1 MTGAKGRFKFTS
13 VLLGIILIGWCICP
27 SNSFANIWFCLAG
40 DTDDRCINCGACE
53 SVCPAGAVKFD
64 ENGLPF
70 IDHMACITYPGLCY
84 GECADVCP
92 TQCIPTE
99 CMEITGPSI
108 ERDEDPGNTPEA
120 TKDPIDLSTGCYY
133 TSATDLTVKGKVH
146 DIEIK
151 RYYRS
156 QNNFVADGRGLYGM
170 SGRFEQLG
178 IDSEISIE
186 YVHWSVNCDAIHT
199 TDLGDGFVAYG
210 FTPNSN
216 PCAFI
221 CEIGFITFTDPI
233 ESGTK
238 TFTCYYSPD
247 YFSSNSYSL
256 NSTSSNNYS
265 LNSTSLNNFS
275 SSSYSSNG
283 IPTIF
288 GYGWDFNYNIR
299 LEDRSDKITL
309 FDGTFKKYVF
319 TQDSSGEY
327 IADGKTSPFIKII
340 KDSGTYTLKKKENE
354 TWSFN
359 SLGQITDMF
368 DLNGNHIQFIYT
380 DNRLTTIVDEFG
392 HNINIH
398 YNTSGC
404 IDLITDEN
412 SGRQFSYGYTNGD
425 LATVKRPNTSE
436 YTDLIT
442 TYTYNDAHQLL
453 TIEDPLNQVW
463 LSNTYENGKVTS
475 QRYGDTGQNYAISY
489 DAANKKATVQDRK
502 GYFTEYEYNS
512 DRKIVSET
520 VYEGAV
526 GSSTSYATSY
536 SYTSDKN
543 LEEITL
549 PKGNKIHYGYDS
561 YHNVSSVQKYQ
572 GSESITESVSYDEK
586 GFIQTYTDPENHQ
599 YLFTYDYEDQNYG
612 TTLGKLMKLTL
623 PTVKNQNDSDV
634 TPDYDFTYNDNG
646 QVVTIE
652 LADGKIIKYEYGSV
666 GDGDDDD
673 DNVGRVKKVIY
684 DYGTDTPT
692 IDYLNIT
699 YEYKYDV
706 YGNVEKVIKPDNT
719 DFEYA
724 YNQLSQLTQIKD
736 ELNNITKYHYDKNKM
751 LDKVQHQ
758 IGSSFS
764 DTTAQTWEYDYDIL
778 DNLTQITDSLGYITE
793 IDRDNSDNVTSV
805 KDPEGR
811 IASPQYSTGYTYNSR
826 DLEDSMTDAEGGET
840 NYKYDLNGNIEWA
853 QDHNGNKTY
862 YYYDFADRLTR
873 IVYPDNS
880 EVHQDFEEF
889 TYDKNSNI
897 TEERKRDGT
906 IIHYTY
912 DGLNRKK
919 SKQIGSGTITYFKYD
934 IMGRLRYV
942 IEGTTTVASY
952 SYDRIG
958 RLTSTTDSDSKT
970 VSNEYNANSQKT
982 KLTYPDGDYIS
993 YEYYDNG
1000 MLHYIKDDS
1009 STPVTLATFE
1019 WDTLSRLTKVT
1030 YANGQ
1035 YEEYDY
1041 EDAGTADDDKGEN
1054 IKRVSYSIST
1064 LNAYSYQRDKVG
1076 NITDKDYGSL
1086 AIDFTYD
1093 KIYEIKTVD
1102 LPGTNADWTYNYDSV
1117 FNRTSTVNNGTTK
1130 TYTPKSNGL
1139 NQYNTVD
1146 SVPFSY
1152 DENGNL
1158 TNDGVNKYDYDCEN
1172 RLITVKNQ
1180 SDVLK
1185 ATYNYDYSGR
1195 RISKTIGSVVTKY
1208 VYDGPH
1214 VIAEYEGTALKKK
1227 YVYGPDIDQ
1236 PLCMIIV
1243 HTESCTVNDE
1253 CSNCGTCITE
1263 CPFGAIGYDE
1273 DGFVV
1278 IDPDKCIG
1286 CGACLYACPSEVI
1299 EMTSVSESQSY
1310 CYYLHDALGSV
1321 VALLNSNGSVFEGY
1335 TYDAFGTPKISTGSG
1350 SDGKWLTGD
1359 DYITPG
1365 SIVSN
1370 RLMFTAREYDSE
1382 TGNYYYRARYYNP
1395 SIGRFLS
1402 PDPIGYYDS
1411 MNLYQYCG
1419 NDPINWMDPWGLC
1432 KDGDEIIDDEDWEEY
1447 EEGIYKEVNKKTTYR
1462 QAGAYDTR
1470 YKGRSMHQNQQY
1482 YYVKRYKR
1490 RARGTEI
1497 NYTGQ
1502 GMMNARFGVGKGGGH
1517 VIMYGWKI
1525 ANMVADKINPWYNP
1539 DPTYHL
1545 PTENERFFMGE
1556 GINGYN
1562 WQIQKRIDRIDHPIA

>member
-1 MTGAKGRFKFTS
+1 MIAKGRFKLNSF
-13 VLLGIILIGWCICP
+13 LLGIILIGLCACS
-27 SNSFANIWFCLAG
+27 SNCFANIWFCLPGAI
-40 DTDDRCINCGACE
+40 DDPYVCINCGACE
-53 SVCPAGAVKFD
+53 SVCPADAIKFD
-64 ENGLPF
+64 GNCLPY
-70 IDHMACITYPGLCY
+70 IDYIACITYLGICY
-84 GECADVCP
+84 GECMDVCP
-92 TQCIPTE
+92 TLCILGD
-99 CMEITGPSI
+99 CGEITGPSI
-108 ERDEDPGNTPEA
+108 KPDNDPGDTPPGA
-120 TKDPIDLSTGCYY
+120 DPIDLSTGSYY

-146 DIEIK
+146 DIVIK

-156 QNNFVADGRGLYGM
+156 QNNFVADGSGLYGLR
-170 SGRFEQLG
+170 GTFNELG
-178 IDSEISIE
+178 IQSEIEIDEVVWSI
-186 YVHWSVNCDAIHT
+186 NCDAIHT
-199 TDLGDGFVAYG
+199 TDLGEGRVAYG
-210 FTPNSN
+210 FTPTSN
-216 PCAFI
+216 TCEFI
-221 CEIGFITFTDPI
+221 CKICFSTLNDPI
-233 ESGTK
+233 EYAEKEFAIPFSPYGNTNN
-238 TFTCYYSPD
+238 YSA
-247 YFSSNSYSL
+247 
-256 NSTSSNNYS
+256 NNYS
-265 LNSTSLNNFS
+265 LNNYSLNNYS

-283 IPTIF
+283 IPTIL

-299 LEDRSDKITL
+299 LDDSSDEITL

-340 KDSGTYTLKKKENE
+340 KDSGTYTLKKKGNE

-359 SLGQITDMF
+359 SSGQITDMY
-368 DLNGNHIQFIYT
+368 DLDGNHIQFIYT
-380 DNRLTTIVDEFG
+380 DNKLTRIVDEFG

-398 YNTSGC
+398 YDTTSGC

-412 SGRQFSYGYTNGD
+412 SGRQVAYGYTNGD

-442 TYTYNDAHQLL
+442 TYTYNDEHQLL
-453 TIEDPLNQVW
+453 TIKDPLNQVW
-463 LSNTYENGKVTS
+463 LSNTYEDGKVTS

-502 GYFTEYEYNS
+502 GYFTEFEYNS

-520 VYEGAV
+520 VYVGAV
-526 GSSTSYATSY
+526 GNSTPYATSY

-549 PKGNKIHYGYDS
+549 PKGNKILYGYDS
-561 YHNVSSVQKYQ
+561 YNNISSVQIYQ
-572 GSESITESVSYDEK
+572 GSDSITESVSYDEK

-599 YLFTYDYEDQNYG
+599 YLFTYDYDGYPATYNTNAG
-612 TTLGKLMKLTL
+612 RLMKIAL
-623 PTVKNQNDSDV
+623 PTVQNENDSDV

-646 QVVTIE
+646 QVVTVE
-652 LADGKIIKYEYGSV
+652 LPDGKIIKNEYGYV

-673 DNVGRVKKVIY
+673 DNVGRMKKVIY

-699 YEYKYDV
+699 YEYKYDI
-706 YGNVEKVIKPDNT
+706 YGNVEKIINPDNT

-751 LDKVQHQ
+751 LDKVQRQ

-764 DTTAQTWEYDYDIL
+764 DTTAQAWEYDYDIL

-811 IASPQYSTGYTYNSR
+811 VASPQYSTGYTYNSR
-826 DLEDSMTDAEGGET
+826 DLEDSMTDAEGADT
-840 NYKYDLNGNIEWA
+840 AYTYDENGNLYTATDDKE
-853 QDHNGNKTY
+853 QTTT
-862 YYYDFADRLTR
+862 YYYDFADRLTK
-873 IVYPDNS
+873 IVYPDS
-880 EVHQDFEEF
+880 SQDYEEF
-889 TYDKNSNI
+889 TFDDCSNI
-897 TEERKRDGT
+897 IHERKRDGT

-912 DGLNRKK
+912 DWLNRKK
-919 SKQIGSGTITYFKYD
+919 TKQIGSSTITYFKYD

-942 IEGTTTVASY
+942 VEGTTTVASY
-952 SYDRIG
+952 SYDRMG
-958 RLTSTTDSDSKT
+958 RLTSTTDSYGKI
-970 VSNEYNANSQKT
+970 VSYEYNANSQKT

-1030 YANGQ
+1030 YANGE

-1041 EDAGTADDDKGEN
+1041 KDADTTGLIDDNKGNDIEQ
-1054 IKRVSYSIST
+1054 VSYSPTSM
-1064 LNAYSYQRDKVG
+1064 YSYDYLYDKVG
-1076 NITDKDYGSL
+1076 NVKDKDYGSFESS
-1086 AIDFTYD
+1086 FTYTN
-1093 KIYEIKTVD
+1093 IYQLETGNF
-1102 LPGTNADWTYNYDSV
+1102 PGTTDDWQYYYDTV
-1117 FNRTSTVNNGTTK
+1117 FNRTYTVNNGITEN
-1130 TYTPKSNGL
+1130 YTPKTNGL
-1139 NQYNTVD
+1139 NQYDTVGT
-1146 SVPFSY
+1146 SIQFTY
-1152 DENGNL
+1152 NANGNL
-1158 TNDGVNKYDYDCEN
+1158 TNDGTNKYYYDCEN
-1172 RLITVKNQ
+1172 RLITVKDQ

-1214 VIAEYEGTALKKK
+1214 VIAEYEGTTLKKK

-1243 HTESCTVNDE
+1243 HTESCTINNE

-1273 DGFVV
+1273 DDFVV

-1286 CGACLYACPSEVI
+1286 CGVCLTACPYDALEL
-1299 EMTSVSESQSY
+1299 ENVSERQYY
-1310 CYYLHDALGSV
+1310 CYYFHDALGSV
-1321 VALLNSNGSVFEGY
+1321 VALLNNDGVVVEGY
-1335 TYDAFGTPKISTGSG
+1335 TYDAFGKPKISKNAGN
-1350 SDGKWLTGD
+1350 DGKWLTGD
-1359 DYITPG
+1359 D
-1365 SIVSN
+1365 SISSTSVVSN

-1382 TGNYYYRARYYNP
+1382 TGNYYYRARYYSP
-1395 SIGRFLS
+1395 TIGRFLS

-1411 MNLYQYCG
+1411 MNLYQYCLNNPVNYVDPYGEAWRQKRPLDTWGFRHIKLYPYHHDRFLYDDGDDSGYYDDSRVKKDPASKKLQKRYERIGRWLDDKLLRQAEKNVRKNWDIKTNPKVEKYKLMGKKHKNCQDYCDAVEEEYLRLLVEKNKG
-1419 NDPINWMDPWGLC
+1419 NDVFSESGT
-1432 KDGDEIIDDEDWEEY
+1432 
-1447 EEGIYKEVNKKTTYR
+1447 NKNSEN
-1462 QAGAYDTR
+1462 
-1470 YKGRSMHQNQQY
+1470 KG
-1482 YYVKRYKR
+1482 
-1490 RARGTEI
+1490 E
-1497 NYTGQ
+1497 
-1502 GMMNARFGVGKGGGH
+1502 
-1517 VIMYGWKI
+1517 
-1525 ANMVADKINPWYNP
+1525 
-1539 DPTYHL
+1539 
-1545 PTENERFFMGE
+1545 
-1556 GINGYN
+1556 
-1562 WQIQKRIDRIDHPIA
+1562 